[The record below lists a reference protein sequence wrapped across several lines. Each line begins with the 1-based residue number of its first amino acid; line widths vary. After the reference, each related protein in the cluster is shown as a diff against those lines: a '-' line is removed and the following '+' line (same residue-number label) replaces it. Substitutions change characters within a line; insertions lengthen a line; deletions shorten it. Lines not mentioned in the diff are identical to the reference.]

1 LNISGR
7 VFSQGGDKV
16 GIGGFI
22 ISGTSSKRVMA
33 RGIGP
38 SLKVNGV
45 PVTGRLQDPYLEL
58 HDSKGSPPLINDNW
72 RTSQEAEIEQTG
84 LAPTDDRESAVVK
97 RLDPGNY
104 TAIIRGA
111 DGSPGI
117 GLVELYD
124 LSSTDPAELG
134 NLSVRAGVETDDNV
148 LFNGLILRGGTP
160 KRVVFRALGPSLQA
174 NGAPLPG
181 SLQNPTLE
189 VYDGNGTLLRANDDW
204 KDAPNMAEI
213 QASGLAPSDDRES
226 AVLLTI
232 TAGNYTSVVRGK
244 DRTTGI
250 ALAEAYKLSN

>member
-1 LNISGR
+1 M
-7 VFSQGGDKV
+7 

-22 ISGTSSKRVMA
+22 VSGSSSKRVMA
-33 RGIGP
+33 RAIGP

-58 HDSKGSPPLINDNW
+58 HDSKGSAPLINDNW
-72 RTSQEAEIEQTG
+72 RTTQQAEIQQTG

-104 TAIIRGA
+104 TVIIRGA

-124 LSSTDPAELG
+124 LSTADPAELG
-134 NLSVRAGVETDDNV
+134 NLSIRAGVETGDNV
-148 LFNGLILRGGTP
+148 LIDGLILRGGTP

-189 VYDGNGTLLRANDDW
+189 VYDGNGTLLRGNDDW
-204 KDAPNMAEI
+204 RDAPNATEI
-213 QASGLAPSDDRES
+213 QSTGLAPTDDRES
-226 AVLLTI
+226 AVLLTLS
-232 TAGNYTSVVRGK
+232 AGNYTSVVRGK
-244 DRTTGI
+244 NQTTGI
-250 ALAEAYKLSN
+250 GLAEAYKLDN